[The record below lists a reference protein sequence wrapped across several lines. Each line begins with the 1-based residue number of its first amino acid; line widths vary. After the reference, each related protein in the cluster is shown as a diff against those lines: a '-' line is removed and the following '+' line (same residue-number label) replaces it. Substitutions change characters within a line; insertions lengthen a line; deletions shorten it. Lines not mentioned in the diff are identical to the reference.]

1 MNSNL
6 DGKVWHLW
14 IWTSSFSLLLLLK
27 LDWCGFENTLHVM
40 FQSFLK
46 IISEFYLKL
55 WSFKGFKGSV
65 WVYNDCW
72 PAHMKEGS
80 GEHSR
85 THWHVQEHRSSSLC
99 ILNFEIAAQM
109 FIYQLGSVCLLD
121 NLFRSCKQTSTFR
134 KEKKKNAIQNKIITF
149 QYCFNCSDSVTC
161 RKELEELHAYLT
173 PPLFHKLSVNI

>member
-1 MNSNL
+1 
-6 DGKVWHLW
+6 
-14 IWTSSFSLLLLLK
+14 
-27 LDWCGFENTLHVM
+27 M
-40 FQSFLK
+40 FQSFLM

-55 WSFKGFKGSV
+55 LSFKGFKGSV
-65 WVYNDCW
+65 WVYNNCW

-80 GEHSR
+80 GEHSW

-121 NLFRSCKQTSTFR
+121 NLFPSCKQTSTFR

-149 QYCFNCSDSVTC
+149 QYCFSCSDSVTC

-173 PPLFHKLSVNI
+173 PPLFHKHLVSFLSDIICSKISEQVSVITSWNLLNREFHWISTCFLSL